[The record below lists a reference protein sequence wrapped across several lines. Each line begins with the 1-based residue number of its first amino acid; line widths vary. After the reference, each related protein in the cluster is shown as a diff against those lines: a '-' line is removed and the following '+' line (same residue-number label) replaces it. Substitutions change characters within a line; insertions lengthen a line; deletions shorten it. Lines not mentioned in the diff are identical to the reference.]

1 MIFLKIII
9 AWTLLSIIVGLGISP
24 VIRWCM
30 HYEPPPMPPLPSGS
44 LQDRDGLTS

>member
-9 AWTLLSIIVGLGISP
+9 AWTVISSIVGLGISP

-30 HYEPPPMPPLPSGS
+30 HYEPPSLPPLPSGS
-44 LQDRDGLTS
+44 IDRDQVHG